1 MFGFWSIIPPLVA
14 VGLAI
19 WTKRVIFSLFISIWV
34 GGLIFTGGNPIAAIA
49 VSFDWIKD
57 VMTDPWDARF
67 LVLTMLL
74 GSGAAFMFKTGGTHA
89 LTRVLEKRLTNGKR
103 SQLLAWALGIVVF
116 FNDYANSVI
125 VGNATRDINA
135 KYKVSREKLSYILD
149 STASPMATFGPISDW
164 IGYQVGLI
172 GAAFVVL
179 KIVDVKAYFVFLQSM
194 PWNFYCLLS
203 LIAVPMLILGKDFG
217 PMADAELR
225 ARKTGK
231 LVADGA
237 TPLSSIGADLGEV
250 VDAEKASIWN
260 FVLPLITLIGVGI
273 WAIWY
278 TGGGGTGKS
287 IMDALADTEVDIALT
302 WAAFAMTVVGLIL
315 ALIHGMSLEEC
326 EKTVLGGFKTMLPAV
341 LIMVLAWS
349 VGTVCGSLGTA
360 DFVVNATK
368 GWMSASLLPFL
379 LFVICMFISFATGTS
394 WGTMA
399 IITPIGIPLAYSIGG
414 IPLVAIAIGSIFSG
428 AIFGDHC
435 SPISDTTVMS
445 SIFAESDHI
454 AHVTT
459 QIPYAL
465 VVAGISAVLYLLAPI
480 VKNAFIL
487 LAIGIVVQYFVLRF
501 LGSSY
506 QSKFSK
512 EDRALLQE

>member
-34 GGLIFTGGNPIAAIA
+34 GGLIFTGGHPLAAIA

-57 VMTDPWDARF
+57 VMIDPWDARF

-74 GSGAAFMFKTGGTHA
+74 GSGAAFMFKTGGSHA
-89 LTRVLEKRLTNGKR
+89 LTRILEKRLTNGKR
-103 SQLLAWALGIVVF
+103 SQLLAWVLGIVVF

-125 VGNATRDINA
+125 VGNASRDINA
-135 KYKVSREKLSYILD
+135 KYKVSREKLAYILD
-149 STASPMATFGPISDW
+149 ATAAPMATFGPVSDW

-172 GAAFVVL
+172 GAAFVAL

-194 PWNFYCLLS
+194 PWNFYCILS
-203 LIAVPMLILGKDFG
+203 LIAVPMIILGKDFG

-225 ARKTGK
+225 AKKTGK
-231 LVADGA
+231 LVADGS
-237 TPLSSIGADLGEV
+237 TPLSSVGADLGEV
-250 VDAEKASIWN
+250 KDPEKASIWN
-260 FVLPLITLIGVGI
+260 FILPLITLIGVGI

-287 IMDALADTEVDIALT
+287 LMDALADTEVDIALT

-349 VGTVCGSLGTA
+349 VGTVCSSLGTA
-360 DFVVNATK
+360 DFVINLTK
-368 GWMSASLLPFL
+368 SWMSAALLPFL
-379 LFVICMFISFATGTS
+379 IFVICMFISFATGTS

-399 IITPIGIPLAYSIGG
+399 IITPIGVPLAYSIGG
-414 IPLVAIAIGSIFSG
+414 IPLVTIAIGSVFAG

-459 QIPYAL
+459 QIPYAM
-465 VVAGISAVLYLLAPI
+465 VVAGISAVLYLLSPMI
-480 VKNAFIL
+480 KNVFVL
-487 LAIGIVVQYFVLRF
+487 LAVGIIAQFFIYRY
-501 LGSSY
+501 LGNSY
-506 QSKFSK
+506 QSKLSK
-512 EDRALLQE
+512 EDRLLLEQ

>member
-1 MFGFWSIIPPLVA
+1 M
-14 VGLAI
+14 
-19 WTKRVIFSLFISIWV
+19 
-34 GGLIFTGGNPIAAIA
+34 
-49 VSFDWIKD
+49 
-57 VMTDPWDARF
+57 
-67 LVLTMLL
+67 
-74 GSGAAFMFKTGGTHA
+74 
-89 LTRVLEKRLTNGKR
+89 LEKRLTTGKR
-103 SQLLAWALGIVVF
+103 SQLLAWVLGIVVF

-149 STASPMATFGPISDW
+149 ATAAPMSTFGPISDW

-172 GAAFVVL
+172 GAAFVAL
-179 KIVDVKAYFVFLQSM
+179 KIVDVKAYFVFLQSI
-194 PWNFYCLLS
+194 PWNFYCILS

-225 ARKTGK
+225 ARKTGQ
-231 LVADGA
+231 LVPEGS
-237 TPLSSIGADLGEV
+237 TPLSSIESDLGEV
-250 VDAEKASIWN
+250 TDAEKASIWN
-260 FVLPLITLIGVGI
+260 FVLPLLTLIGVGI

-302 WAAFAMTVVGLIL
+302 WAAFAMTVVGMIL
-315 ALIHGMSLEEC
+315 ALIYGMSLEEC

-349 VGTVCGSLGTA
+349 IGTVCGSLGTA

-368 GWMSASLLPFL
+368 GWMSAALLPFL
-379 LFVICMFISFATGTS
+379 IFILCMFISFATGTS

-399 IITPIGIPLAYSIGG
+399 IITPIGVPLAYAIGG
-414 IPLVAIAIGSIFSG
+414 IPLVTIAIGSIFAG

-445 SIFAESDHI
+445 SIFAGSDHI

-459 QIPYAL
+459 QIPYAM
-465 VVAGISAVLYLLAPI
+465 VVAGISAVLYLLSPI
-480 VKNAFIL
+480 IKNAFIL
-487 LAIGIVVQYFVLRF
+487 LAVGIVVQFFVLRH
-501 LGSSY
+501 LGNLY
-506 QSKFSK
+506 QSKLSK
-512 EDRALLQE
+512 EDRLLLEK

>member
-34 GGLIFTGGNPIAAIA
+34 GGLIFTGGHPLAAIG

-57 VMTDPWDARF
+57 VMIDPWDARF

-74 GSGAAFMFKTGGTHA
+74 GSGAAFMFKTGGSHA
-89 LTRVLEKRLTNGKR
+89 LTRILEKRLTNGKR
-103 SQLLAWALGIVVF
+103 SQLLAWVLGIVVF

-125 VGNATRDINA
+125 VGNASRDINA
-135 KYKVSREKLSYILD
+135 KYKVSREKLAYILD
-149 STASPMATFGPISDW
+149 ATAAPMATFGPVSDW

-172 GAAFVVL
+172 GAAFVAL

-194 PWNFYCLLS
+194 PWNFYCILS
-203 LIAVPMLILGKDFG
+203 LIAVPMIILGKDFG

-225 ARKTGK
+225 AKKTGK
-231 LVADGA
+231 LVADGS
-237 TPLSSIGADLGEV
+237 TPLSSVGADLGEV
-250 VDAEKASIWN
+250 KDPEKASIWN
-260 FVLPLITLIGVGI
+260 FILPLITLIGVGI

-287 IMDALADTEVDIALT
+287 LMDALADTEVDIALT

-349 VGTVCGSLGTA
+349 VGTVCSSLGTA
-360 DFVVNATK
+360 DFVINLTK
-368 GWMSASLLPFL
+368 SWMSAALLPFL
-379 LFVICMFISFATGTS
+379 IFVICMFISFATGTS

-399 IITPIGIPLAYSIGG
+399 IITPIGVPLAYSIGG
-414 IPLVAIAIGSIFSG
+414 IPLVAIAIGSVFAG

-459 QIPYAL
+459 QIPYAM
-465 VVAGISAVLYLLAPI
+465 VVAGISAVLYLLSPMI
-480 VKNAFIL
+480 KNVFVL
-487 LAIGIVVQYFVLRF
+487 LAVGIIAQFFIYRY
-501 LGSSY
+501 LGNSY
-506 QSKFSK
+506 QSKLSK
-512 EDRALLQE
+512 EDRLLLEQ

>member
-34 GGLIFTGGNPIAAIA
+34 GGLIFTGGHPLAAIA

-57 VMTDPWDARF
+57 VMIDPWDARF

-74 GSGAAFMFKTGGTHA
+74 GSGAAFMFKTGGSHA
-89 LTRVLEKRLTNGKR
+89 LTRILEKRLTNGKR
-103 SQLLAWALGIVVF
+103 SQLLAWVLGIVVF

-125 VGNATRDINA
+125 VGNASRDINA
-135 KYKVSREKLSYILD
+135 KYKVSREKLAYILD
-149 STASPMATFGPISDW
+149 ATAAPMATFGPVSDW

-172 GAAFVVL
+172 GAAFVAL

-194 PWNFYCLLS
+194 PWNFYCILS
-203 LIAVPMLILGKDFG
+203 LIAVPMIILGKDFG

-225 ARKTGK
+225 AKKTGK
-231 LVADGA
+231 LVADGS
-237 TPLSSIGADLGEV
+237 TPLSSVGADLGEV
-250 VDAEKASIWN
+250 KDPEKASIWN
-260 FVLPLITLIGVGI
+260 FILPLITLIGVGI

-287 IMDALADTEVDIALT
+287 LMDALADTEVDIALT

-341 LIMVLAWS
+341 LIMVLAWA
-349 VGTVCGSLGTA
+349 VGTVCSNLGTA
-360 DFVVNATK
+360 DFVINLTK
-368 GWMSASLLPFL
+368 SWMSAALLPFL
-379 LFVICMFISFATGTS
+379 IFVICMFISFATGTS

-399 IITPIGIPLAYSIGG
+399 IITPIGVPLAYSIGG
-414 IPLVAIAIGSIFSG
+414 IPLVAIAIGSVFAG

-459 QIPYAL
+459 QIPYAM
-465 VVAGISAVLYLLAPI
+465 VVAGISAVLYLLSPMI
-480 VKNAFIL
+480 KNVFVL
-487 LAIGIVVQYFVLRF
+487 LAVGIIAQFFIYRY
-501 LGSSY
+501 LGNSY
-506 QSKFSK
+506 QSKLSK
-512 EDRALLQE
+512 EDRLLLEQ

>member
-19 WTKRVIFSLFISIWV
+19 WSKRVIFSLFISIWV
-34 GGLIFTGGNPIAAIA
+34 GGLILTGGNPLAAIA
-49 VSFDWIKD
+49 TSFDWIKD
-57 VMTDPWDARF
+57 VMTDSWNARF

-74 GSGAAFMFKTGGTHA
+74 GSGAAFMFKTGGTYA
-89 LTRVLEKRLTNGKR
+89 LTRVLEKRLTTGKR
-103 SQLLAWALGIVVF
+103 SQLLAWVLGIVVF

-149 STASPMATFGPISDW
+149 STAAPMATFGPISDW

-172 GAAFVVL
+172 GAAFVAL
-179 KIVDVKAYFVFLQSM
+179 KIVDVKAYFVFLQSI
-194 PWNFYCLLS
+194 PWNFYCILS

-225 ARKTGK
+225 ARKTGQ
-231 LVADGA
+231 LVPEGS
-237 TPLSSIGADLGEV
+237 TPLSSIESDLGEV
-250 VDAEKASIWN
+250 TDAEKASIWN
-260 FVLPLITLIGVGI
+260 FVLPLFTLIGVGI

-302 WAAFAMTVVGLIL
+302 WAAFAMTVVGIIL

-349 VGTVCGSLGTA
+349 IGAVCGSLGTA

-368 GWMSASLLPFL
+368 GWMSAALLPFL
-379 LFVICMFISFATGTS
+379 IFIICMFISFATGTS

-414 IPLVAIAIGSIFSG
+414 IPLVTIAIGSIFAG

-445 SIFAESDHI
+445 SIFSESDHI

-459 QIPYAL
+459 QIPYAM
-465 VVAGISAVLYLLAPI
+465 VVAGISAVLYLISPVI
-480 VKNAFIL
+480 RNAFVL
-487 LAIGIVVQYFVLRF
+487 LAVGIVAQYFVLRY
-501 LGSSY
+501 LGNLY

-512 EDRALLQE
+512 EDRLLLEK